1 MSTSIF
7 LETNEGQR
15 HTMKVTPMM
24 PLTLILEQACA
35 HFQLGEPHDFVLCQ
49 GSTPLP
55 LDLSLTVR
63 FANLPNGSKLRVVSR
78 TSLKMKGG
86 KPSFN
91 HGGKSASSTVQV
103 ALQLPEGGR
112 RMETFSSNTSL
123 WQILEHFE
131 IQSKGSLNLT
141 KKTQPVQS
149 TSQVTLESGSPPSE
163 YLIPALIIMNRELN
177 DLQEL
182 QSSTLSSLGITQS
195 VLLRLHFKPS
205 GHALSHDLATPLSST
220 SSPPSSPKPPLT
232 IPSHL
237 HTPLSSSSSDVDTS
251 VITTTPTSP
260 TTILSSSST
269 STTTTITTLSA
280 PFPNT
285 SLPTVPSLPPEPS
298 SPTSLPVPSSASLV
312 DPPLSLTSSSM
323 ELERKFVLY
332 APPSSET
339 SASTGPCMRFLVF
352 LLPLLYMR

>member
-131 IQSKGSLNLT
+131 IQSKG
-141 KKTQPVQS
+141 
-149 TSQVTLESGSPPSE
+149 
-163 YLIPALIIMNRELN
+163 
-177 DLQEL
+177 
-182 QSSTLSSLGITQS
+182 
-195 VLLRLHFKPS
+195 
-205 GHALSHDLATPLSST
+205 
-220 SSPPSSPKPPLT
+220 
-232 IPSHL
+232 
-237 HTPLSSSSSDVDTS
+237 
-251 VITTTPTSP
+251 
-260 TTILSSSST
+260 
-269 STTTTITTLSA
+269 
-280 PFPNT
+280 
-285 SLPTVPSLPPEPS
+285 
-298 SPTSLPVPSSASLV
+298 
-312 DPPLSLTSSSM
+312 
-323 ELERKFVLY
+323 
-332 APPSSET
+332 
-339 SASTGPCMRFLVF
+339 
-352 LLPLLYMR
+352 